1 MDKPL
6 RLKINKLRHL
16 TRPAHVVNV
25 CFIVVLFFST
35 LLIWREINVLEE
47 AYVANQ
53 RNNLANVAH
62 EMDGLLQFNID
73 RMMFFRHG
81 MQSALEQPLDIDVLR
96 SASQR
101 YLSQRHQEA
110 WRVALPNRRTLP
122 VFGVSGSVVGNNPIL
137 LKDDPLAAD
146 ELMATLELGY
156 LLNLTQH
163 DRDFAERMQY
173 ISRSGFFTST
183 LPLRDESQV
192 MTHYSQAISALWFTR
207 QSQRNNPGRGV
218 IWQTFPDDDPQ
229 LEEQVVTASIP
240 LDFAG
245 YWRGV
250 LAMDFSV
257 SEIKAF
263 LVSAMQGGQEGE
275 YQLYDSHLNLLA
287 SSAPGNVLT
296 LLSPREQE
304 LLSRAFVHDNQGGL
318 RLLTRYISW
327 AKLRN
332 FDGVL
337 LRIHT
342 LREGVRGNFGT
353 ITIALTL
360 MWVLFTLMLLLSW
373 LVIRRMVR
381 NMSVLQTSLEWQAW
395 HDALTRLLNRGAL
408 FEQAMAVAS
417 ACQRSGRPLSVIQL
431 DLDHRQ
437 RINDRYGHQAGDR
450 VLSTVASTLAS
461 TVREGDLLGR
471 VGGEEFCVVL
481 PNTTLQDAVAVA
493 ERLRLRIQGREVF
506 LHNNVTLRVS
516 ASLGVSTS
524 EEQGEYQFEALQ
536 SVADRRLY
544 LAKQNG
550 RNQVCFRSEA

>member
-6 RLKINKLRHL
+6 RLKLKKCYHL
-16 TRPAHVVNV
+16 ARPAHVVNA
-25 CFIVVLFFST
+25 CFIAVLFFST

-81 MQSALEQPLDIDVLR
+81 MQAALEQPLDIDVLR
-96 SASQR
+96 KASQR
-101 YLSQRHQEA
+101 YLSQRHQQA

-122 VFGVSGSVVGNNPIL
+122 
-137 LKDDPLAAD
+137 
-146 ELMATLELGY
+146 
-156 LLNLTQH
+156 LNLTQH

-192 MTHYSQAISALWFTR
+192 ITHYSQALGAPWFTR
-207 QSQRNNPGRGV
+207 QTQRNNPGRGV

-287 SSAPGNVLT
+287 SSTPGNVLT

-373 LVIRRMVR
+373 LVIRSMVR

-417 ACQRSGRPLSVIQL
+417 DCQRSGRPLAVIQL
-431 DLDHRQ
+431 DLDHFKH
-437 RINDRYGHQAGDR
+437 INDRYGHQAGDR
-450 VLSTVASTLAS
+450 VLSMVASTLSSA
-461 TVREGDLLGR
+461 VRQGDLLGR
-471 VGGEEFCVVL
+471 VGGEEFCIVM
-481 PNTTLQDAVAVA
+481 PNTTLQEAAAVA
-493 ERLRLRIQGREVF
+493 ERLRQRIQGREVF

-516 ASLGVSTS
+516 ASLGVSAS
-524 EEQGEYQFEALQ
+524 EERGEYQFEALQ
-536 SVADRRLY
+536 SVADGRLY

-550 RNQVCFRSEA
+550 RNQVCFRSAA